1 MFQKWQAM
9 IESHVDLKTTS
20 GYLLHL
26 FCFGFTKNHNSQIW
40 NTSSVKEAPTS
51 SPNPEE
57 DGWNHDLKVQTNNPK
72 KLSIN

>member
-26 FCFGFTKNHNSQIW
+26 FCFGFTKNHNSQLW
-40 NTSSVKEAPTS
+40 NISSVKEAPTS

-57 DGWNHDLKVQTNNPK
+57 DGWNHDLRSADK
-72 KLSIN
+72 